1 VVLFTDET
9 AAGWRDSKK
18 CYWLSYKS
26 VLQQQSRNSIKKCVK
41 F

>member
-18 CYWLSYKS
+18 CYWLSKKNVFCNNS
-26 VLQQQSRNSIKKCVK
+26 HETVLKNV
-41 F
+41 